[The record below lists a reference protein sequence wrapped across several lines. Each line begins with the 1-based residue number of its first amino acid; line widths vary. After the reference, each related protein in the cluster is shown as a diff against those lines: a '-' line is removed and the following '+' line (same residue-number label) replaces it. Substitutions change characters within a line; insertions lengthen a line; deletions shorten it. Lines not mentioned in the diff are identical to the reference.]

1 MINTLE
7 KDFIIRVL
15 GSKYSPK
22 ILNHFKKFEIT
33 NAHNEFFS
41 SDSIRKIVGGFQ
53 ENLEIEHQIMDY
65 VTKQFESQ
73 KLLQKQREKKL
84 KKLQK

>member
-7 KDFIIRVL
+7 KDFVIRVL
-15 GSKYSPK
+15 GAKYSPK

-33 NAHNEFFS
+33 NAHNEVFS
-41 SDSIRKIVGGFQ
+41 TDSIRKIVGGFQ
-53 ENLEIEHQIMDY
+53 ENLDIEHQIMDY
-65 VTKQFESQ
+65 VTKEFEAQ
-73 KLLQKQREKKL
+73 KLLQNQREKNL